1 MAILNYS
8 TSVPAVTS
16 IGQITSILVRKAAR
30 SITTEFSDDGS
41 IEAVSF
47 IMSVGGIPV
56 RFFLPSNVDGVARVM
71 LKDQPWSPRRVGTR
85 EQYEGRIREQAFNVA
100 WRILKDWVEAQMALV
115 ESGQAEPAQ
124 VFMPYAT
131 QQDGRTT
138 MWQMYLA
145 SNEQKALRDDN
156 GSL

>member
-1 MAILNYS
+1 MAILNYT
-8 TSVPAVTS
+8 TSVSALTS
-16 IGQITSILVRKAAR
+16 IGQITALLVRKGAR
-30 SITTEFSDDGS
+30 AITTEYAENGEV
-41 IEAVSF
+41 EAVSF
-47 IMSVGGIPV
+47 IMTVGGIPV
-56 RFFLPSNVDGVARVM
+56 RFFLPANVAGVSSVM
-71 LKDQPWSPRRVGTR
+71 LKDQPWSYRRVGDKS
-85 EQYEGRIREQAFNVA
+85 QYESKIRAQAVNVA

-145 SNEQKALRDDN
+145 ANEQRAL
-156 GSL
+156 GSGE